1 MVQAALKRGYVP
13 VAFSSADREGLQ
25 CWDVDW
31 PPESSPDINRV
42 CQPGLV

>member
-25 CWDVDW
+25 CWDVAW